1 MLSEPLTLYKLMIL
15 HMLKQVKF
23 PLSNSQMSD
32 FFLTKEYT
40 TYFTL
45 QQALSE
51 LLESKL
57 IKKESVRNSSRY
69 QITREGEETL
79 AFFGNQISDAI
90 IEDIRQFLN
99 ENKVHLRDE
108 VSLVADFYKS
118 TNQDYTVHCEIR
130 EGTSSLISMD
140 LSVPG
145 KNQAEAM
152 CLNWSSHSQEI
163 YSFVMNT
170 LMRDESDHKN

>member
-40 TYFTL
+40 TFFTL

-51 LLESKL
+51 LLESNL
-57 IKKESVRNSSRY
+57 IKKELVRNSSRY

-99 ENKVHLRDE
+99 DNKVHLREE
-108 VSLVADFYKS
+108 VSLVSDFYKS
-118 TNQDYTVHCEIR
+118 TNHDYIVHCEIR
-130 EGTSSLISMD
+130 EGSSSLISMD
-140 LSVPG
+140 ISVPG
-145 KNQAEAM
+145 KDQAEAM
-152 CLNWSSHSQEI
+152 CLNWSRHNQEI
-163 YSFVMNT
+163 YSFVMST
-170 LMRDESDHKN
+170 LMKDENDHEK